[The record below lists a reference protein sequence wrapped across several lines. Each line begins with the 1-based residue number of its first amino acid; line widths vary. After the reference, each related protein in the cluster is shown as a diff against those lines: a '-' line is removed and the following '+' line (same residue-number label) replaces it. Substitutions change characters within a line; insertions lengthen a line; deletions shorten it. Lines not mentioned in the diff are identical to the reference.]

1 MLNRSNW
8 KIIIFPVLLLIILGM
23 VVWTIF
29 DYGRY
34 RAGFDID
41 EVVKREK
48 QHQVTIERLGNQV
61 ADYRT
66 RLSQLESAKKVDEYA
81 NLAVK
86 ESLAEMET
94 ENQVL
99 IEELQFYRRIVSPSK
114 GRQGMH
120 IHDFHLTQTLDGG
133 YSYRL
138 TLVHIQGPN
147 KHHRSSDGNVQMS
160 VVGEQAGII
169 KKLSLANI
177 SAAKKSRIKYQVRY
191 FARYE
196 GVIKLP
202 DNFKPSSIE
211 IKVVPRQKNIKG
223 DIRKIKWPIVAS

>member
-1 MLNRSNW
+1 MINRSNW
-8 KIIIFPVLLLIILGM
+8 KLIVFPVLLLLILGM

-34 RAGFDID
+34 RAGFDLN
-41 EVVKREK
+41 EVVKRER
-48 QHQVTIERLGNQV
+48 QHQTTIDRLESQV
-61 ADYRT
+61 ADYRA

-86 ESLAEMET
+86 ESLAEMES

-99 IEELQFYRRIVSPSK
+99 TEELQFYRRIVSPSK

-120 IHDFHLTQTLDGG
+120 IHDFQLTQTLEGD

-147 KHHRSSDGNVQMS
+147 KHHRTSNGDVLLS
-160 VVGEQAGII
+160 VEGEQAGVN
-169 KKLSLANI
+169 KKLYLANI
-177 SAAKKSRIKYQVRY
+177 STAKKSRIKYQVKY

-202 DNFKPSSIE
+202 GNFKPSSIE
-211 IKVVPRQKNIKG
+211 IKVIPSQKNIKG